1 MPDSRGA
8 SRFLGEAKAYATKA
22 REAEEQDK
30 DFKRARDLYL
40 RAAQAFLEAS
50 KASSDPQEKKLRE
63 DLAETF
69 LAKSQSMG
77 PQPKSS
83 GSSGSSS
90 SGSSSSGQQ
99 GSSEDGAK
107 EVIPIERPTTNF
119 NDVGG
124 LDGVKE
130 EIRKAIV
137 YPFQHPEL
145 YEMYG
150 KKAGEGILLYG
161 PPGCGKTFI
170 VRAAA
175 GEIGIAFLTMAVSD
189 VMSKWLGESEQNVR
203 AAFDA
208 ASKNA
213 PAILFFDEIDA
224 VGGRRDEDQQSAGK
238 RIVNEML
245 VQMDGVQGP
254 RDKVLIM
261 AGTNAPWDVDPALR
275 RPGRFSKLILVP
287 PPDQESRKQIFKIQ
301 TKKKPIDTTV
311 DFEDL
316 AKRTDGY
323 SSADISQI
331 CNEAADIPL
340 SEAIA
345 GKPPR
350 KILQQDFYEVLKKR
364 QSSITPWFRLAK
376 ASIEKSGEKDIFQDL
391 FAYIEKYA

>member
-1 MPDSRGA
+1 MGDGRA
-8 SRFLGEAKAYATKA
+8 SKYLGEAKAYASKA
-22 REAEEQDK
+22 REAEEKDK

-40 RAAQAFLEAS
+40 RAAEAFIEAS
-50 KASSDPQEKKLRE
+50 KASTDPQEKKLRE

-77 PQPKSS
+77 PQKGG
-83 GSSGSSS
+83 GSSGGGS
-90 SGSSSSGQQ
+90 SGGSSG
-99 GSSEDGAK
+99 GGGGDDGVK
-107 EVIPIERPTTNF
+107 DIIPIERPTTNF
-119 NDVGG
+119 SDVGG

-170 VRAAA
+170 VRASA
-175 GEIGIAFLTMAVSD
+175 GEIGIAFLTMKVSD
-189 VMSKWLGESEQNVR
+189 VMSKWLGESEQNVK
-203 AAFDA
+203 AAFVSA
-208 ASKNA
+208 GKNA

-245 VQMDGVQGP
+245 VQMDGVEGP
-254 RDKVLIM
+254 RDKVLVM

-287 PPDQESRKQIFKIQ
+287 PPDQESRKQIFKISC
-301 TKKKPIDTTV
+301 KKKPVDQSV

-331 CNEAADIPL
+331 CQEAADIPL
-340 SEAIA
+340 AEAIA

-350 KILQQDFYEVLKKR
+350 KIMQQDFYEVLKKR
-364 QSSITPWFRLAK
+364 SSSITPWFRLAK
-376 ASIEKSGEKDIFQDL
+376 TSIEKSGEKDLFADL
-391 FAYIEKYA
+391 FQYIDKYA

>member
-22 REAEEQDK
+22 REAEEVDK

-83 GSSGSSS
+83 GGSSQGGSSS
-90 SGSSSSGQQ
+90 GGKQ
-99 GSSEDGAK
+99 GSSEDEGK

-130 EIRKAIV
+130 DIRKAIV

-208 ASKNA
+208 ASRNA
-213 PAILFFDEIDA
+213 PSILFFDEIDA

-301 TKKKPIDTTV
+301 TKKKPIDPTV

-364 QSSITPWFRLAK
+364 TSSITPWFRLAK
-376 ASIEKSGEKDIFQDL
+376 ASIEKSGEKDIFQEL

>member
-1 MPDSRGA
+1 MTNGKA
-8 SRFLGEAKAYATKA
+8 SQFLGEAKAYATKA
-22 REAEEQDK
+22 REAEEKDK

-40 RAAQAFLEAS
+40 RAAEAFLEAS

-77 PQPKSS
+77 PQKGGSSGGSSGGSQGGSS
-83 GSSGSSS
+83 GSSG
-90 SGSSSSGQQ
+90 GDEGK
-99 GSSEDGAK
+99 DI
-107 EVIPIERPTTNF
+107 IPIERPTTNF

-175 GEIGIAFLTMAVSD
+175 GEIGIAFLTMKVSD
-189 VMSKWLGESEQNVR
+189 VMSKWLGESEQNIKS
-203 AAFDA
+203 AFNSA
-208 ASKNA
+208 GKNA

-224 VGGRRDEDQQSAGK
+224 IGGRRDEDQQSAGK

-245 VQMDGVQGP
+245 VEMDGVEGP

-287 PPDQESRKQIFKIQ
+287 PPDQESRKQIFKISC
-301 TKKKPIDTTV
+301 KKKPLDPSV
-311 DFEDL
+311 DFDDL

-331 CNEAADIPL
+331 CGEAADIPL
-340 SEAIA
+340 AEAIS

-350 KILQQDFYEVLKKR
+350 KIAQPDFYEVLKKR
-364 QSSITPWFRLAK
+364 SSSITPWFRLAK
-376 ASIEKSGEKDIFQDL
+376 NEIEKSGEKDLFADL
-391 FAYIEKYA
+391 FTYIEKYA